1 MSFRQYTDRNREMLA
16 ERERGSSLEDL
27 ARKYGLRR
35 TTVKALLVS
44 ERNRRSFQPM
54 PYQAQQAAG

>member
-1 MSFRQYTDRNREMLA
+1 MSFRQYSDRNRAMLA
-16 ERERGSSLEDL
+16 ERERGSSLEEL

-44 ERNRRSFQPM
+44 ERHRRSFESLQHR
-54 PYQAQQAAG
+54 AQVA